1 MPDRTWWGDSAA
13 LVAGDSWLASNFAG
27 MASSLVLVETQADG
41 AVRVVTLNRPEKRNA
56 LNAEMLAEI
65 QALFTTEPSADERVT
80 VIRAIGK
87 SFCAGVDLKE
97 RDTNGMA
104 GSASAIEEMLH
115 SVAMYPLPV
124 IAVVQGDAIAG
135 GNELALHCD
144 LVVASDA
151 ARFGMSLAQIGL
163 APTWFL
169 ANKIMEVGGPVFAR
183 EMLLIGDPVSSTR
196 MADLGMILRAV
207 PAAELPSDAQVLI
220 DRLAANAP
228 LSLRAMK
235 AVLTRQM
242 QFRDGIEHADVDA
255 MVEAARQSQDAKRG
269 IAARLAGGT
278 ASFEGN

>member
-1 MPDRTWWGDSAA
+1 MTEQ
-13 LVAGDSWLASNFAG
+13 LVRVAT
-27 MASSLVLVETQADG
+27 EADG
-41 AVRVVTLNRPEKRNA
+41 AVRVVTLDRPEKRNA
-56 LNAEMLAEI
+56 LNAPMLAQLQE
-65 QALFTTEPSADERVT
+65 LFEATPPAEERLT
-80 VIRAIGK
+80 VIRAVGK

-124 IAVVQGDAIAG
+124 VGVVHGDAIAG

-144 LVVASDA
+144 LVIASQT

-163 APTWFL
+163 APSWFL

-183 EMLLIGDPVSSTR
+183 EMLLIGDPVSSQR
-196 MADLGMILRAV
+196 MADLGMILRSV
-207 PAAELPSDAQVLI
+207 PADDLESEVQALI

-242 QFRDGIEHADVDA
+242 QFRDHIEHADVDA
-255 MVEAARQSQDAKRG
+255 MVEAARQSADAKAG
-269 IAARLAGGT
+269 IKARLKGDT
-278 ASFEGN
+278 ATFTGS

>member
-1 MPDRTWWGDSAA
+1 M
-13 LVAGDSWLASNFAG
+13 
-27 MASSLVLVETQADG
+27 
-41 AVRVVTLNRPEKRNA
+41 VTLDRPEKRNA
-56 LNAEMLAEI
+56 LNAPMLE
-65 QALFTTEPSADERVT
+65 QLQELFTTDPPSAERVT
-80 VIRAIGK
+80 VIRAEGP

-115 SVAMYPLPV
+115 AVAMYPLPV
-124 IAVVQGDAIAG
+124 IAIVHGDAIAG

-144 LVVASDA
+144 LVVAADT

-169 ANKIMEVGGPVFAR
+169 AKKIIEVGGPVFAR
-183 EMLLIGDPVSSTR
+183 EMLLIGDPVSATR
-196 MADLGMILRAV
+196 MAELGMILRAV
-207 PAAELPSDAQVLI
+207 PAAELEAEAQKLI

-242 QFRDGIEHADVDA
+242 QFRDEIAHDDVDTL
-255 MVEAARQSQDAKRG
+255 VENARQSHDAKRG
-269 IAARLAGGT
+269 IAARLAGDT
-278 ASFEGN
+278 AVFEGS

>member
-1 MPDRTWWGDSAA
+1 MTERLVRIETESA
-13 LVAGDSWLASNFAG
+13 
-27 MASSLVLVETQADG
+27 G

-56 LNAEMLAEI
+56 LNAPMMEQLQE
-65 QALFTTEPSADERVT
+65 LFTSEPPPAERLT
-80 VIRAIGK
+80 VIRAEGK

-124 IAVVQGDAIAG
+124 VAVVHGDAIAG

-144 LVVASDA
+144 LVVAADT

-169 ANKIMEVGGPVFAR
+169 ANKIMEVGGPVFSR

-196 MADLGMILRAV
+196 MAELGMILRSV
-207 PAAELPSDAQVLI
+207 PAADLDTEAQKLI

-242 QFRDGIEHADVDA
+242 QFRGGIAHDDVDA
-255 MVEAARQSQDAKRG
+255 LVEAARQSGDAKRG

-278 ASFEGN
+278 ATFEGN

>member
-1 MPDRTWWGDSAA
+1 
-13 LVAGDSWLASNFAG
+13 
-27 MASSLVLVETQADG
+27 MAELLIDVEYDPTG
-41 AVRVVTLNRPEKRNA
+41 AVRTVTMNRPHKRNA
-56 LNAEMLAEI
+56 LNVPMLDQLE
-65 QALFTTEPSADERVT
+65 ALFTAEPPDSERVT
-80 VIRAIGK
+80 VLRANGP

-97 RDTNGMA
+97 RDDNGMA

-124 IAVVQGDAIAG
+124 IGVVHGDAIAG

-144 LVVASDA
+144 LVIAAES

-169 ANKIMEVGGPVFAR
+169 AKKIMEVGGPVFAR
-183 EMLLIGDPVSSTR
+183 EMLLIGDPVSSGR
-196 MADLGMILRAV
+196 MAQLGMILRSV
-207 PAAELPSDAQVLI
+207 PDDELPTEAQKLI

-235 AVLTRQM
+235 AMLTRQM

-255 MVEAARQSQDAKRG
+255 LVEAARQSQDAKRG